1 VSVPPLARLASHP
14 TVDRRPPFDPADSRD
29 VALYDELPLWS
40 ALAGQLLL
48 EHVTLASRRS
58 VLDLGCGTGFPLL
71 ELAERLGRG
80 AHVVGLDPWAG
91 ALARARSKIDRW
103 CVPNASI
110 ARGNGAAMPFEDG
123 AFDLV
128 VSNLG
133 LNNFEDAEGAL
144 RECRRVLQ
152 PGGIL
157 GLSSNLVGHMR
168 ELYVAFARVLEAAG
182 DRAGLERL
190 RSHEAHRATVP
201 SLGARLEA
209 AGFRVTLVRECQ
221 AVMRFAN
228 AEALLEHHFIRM
240 GFRPAWEEIAGEES
254 LAAVALELDRT
265 AGESGLSLTVPLAY
279 LEAVPA

>member
-1 VSVPPLARLASHP
+1 M
-14 TVDRRPPFDPADSRD
+14 DRRPPFDAADSRD

-80 AHVVGLDPWAG
+80 AHVVGLDAWAG

-110 ARGNGAAMPFEDG
+110 ARGNGAAMPF
-123 AFDLV
+123 
-128 VSNLG
+128 
-133 LNNFEDAEGAL
+133 
-144 RECRRVLQ
+144 
-152 PGGIL
+152 
-157 GLSSNLVGHMR
+157 
-168 ELYVAFARVLEAAG
+168 
-182 DRAGLERL
+182 
-190 RSHEAHRATVP
+190 EAHRATVP

-254 LAAVALELDRT
+254 LAAR
-265 AGESGLSLTVPLAY
+265 AGVSREEVRLAY